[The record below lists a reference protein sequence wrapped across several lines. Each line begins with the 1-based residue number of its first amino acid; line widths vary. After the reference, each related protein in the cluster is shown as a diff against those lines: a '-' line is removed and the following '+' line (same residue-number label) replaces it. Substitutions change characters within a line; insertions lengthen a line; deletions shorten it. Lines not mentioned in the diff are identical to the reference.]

1 MSSAAGDIRIDE
13 YDYELIPERIAN
25 FPLAERD
32 QSKLLVCK
40 NGEIEDHQFSQL
52 AHHLPENSLLVLND
66 TRVIEARLIFQKQ
79 TGGAIEIFCLEP
91 YEETVE
97 LSLAKT
103 TTVKWLCLIGGAS
116 KWKHGLIL
124 QKVLAIDDKAMILSA
139 EFKGKE
145 KDAFII
151 EFSWVP
157 QHLCFAEVL
166 HTAGAIP
173 LPPYIKRDVIES
185 DKERYQTVFSKHDG
199 SVAAP
204 TAALHFTEKVFAAL
218 KEKNI
223 DLGYVTL
230 HVGAGTFQPV
240 KSATIS

>member
-13 YDYELIPERIAN
+13 YDYQLIPERIAN
-25 FPLAERD
+25 FPLGERD
-32 QSKLLVCK
+32 RSKLLGCK

-91 YEETVE
+91 YEEAVE

-103 TTVKWLCLIGGAS
+103 TNAKWLCLIGGAS
-116 KWKHGLIL
+116 KWKHGLVL
-124 QKVLAIDDKAMILSA
+124 QKRLSINDEAVVLSA

-151 EFSWVP
+151 EFSWMP
-157 QHLCFAEVL
+157 RHFSFAEIL
-166 HTAGAIP
+166 HVAGA
-173 LPPYIKRDVIES
+173 
-185 DKERYQTVFSKHDG
+185 
-199 SVAAP
+199 
-204 TAALHFTEKVFAAL
+204 
-218 KEKNI
+218 
-223 DLGYVTL
+223 
-230 HVGAGTFQPV
+230 
-240 KSATIS
+240 